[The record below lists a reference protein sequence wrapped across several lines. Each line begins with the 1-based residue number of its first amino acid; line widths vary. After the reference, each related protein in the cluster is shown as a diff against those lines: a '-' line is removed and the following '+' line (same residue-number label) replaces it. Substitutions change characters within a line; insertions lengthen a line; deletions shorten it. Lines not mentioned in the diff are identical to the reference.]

1 MALKTYIEMD
11 LFQIIFLLFIGVIV
25 LIALLFASEHYIA
38 AWIIIALV
46 VGVGYLIFKFFAW
59 SLEHAFRNKYP
70 LDYLM
75 NIGWVVKKF
84 EEAGFERGEY
94 IQPGS
99 DSPGISMDKNNVK
112 VSITLNANNHP
123 YKIECIDANGNKLF
137 AVSEEHTGTSEQIV
151 NDVIKSL
158 RKSSILRI

>member
-1 MALKTYIEMD
+1 MD

-46 VGVGYLIFKFFAW
+46 VGVGYLIFNFFAW

-84 EEAGFERGEY
+84 EEAGFERGDY

-99 DSPGISMDKNNVK
+99 DYPGIYMEKNNIK
-112 VSITLNANNHP
+112 VAIMLNANNHP
-123 YKIECIDANGNKLF
+123 FKIECIDTNENKLF
-137 AVSEEHTGTSEQIV
+137 SVCEEHSETTEQIV
-151 NDVIKSL
+151 DDVIKTM
-158 RKSSILRI
+158 

>member
-1 MALKTYIEMD
+1 MD

-25 LIALLFASEHYIA
+25 LIPLLFARGHYIA

-59 SLEHAFRNKYP
+59 SIEYGFRNKYP
-70 LDYLM
+70 LDYLR

-84 EEAGFERGEY
+84 QKAGFERGEY

-99 DSPGISMDKNNVK
+99 DYPGIYMEKNNIK
-112 VSITLNANNHP
+112 VAIMLDANDYP

-137 AVSEEHTGTSEQIV
+137 SVNEKPTETIEQIV
-151 NDVIKSL
+151 DDVIKTM
-158 RKSSILRI
+158 